1 MIEYE
6 TVEEALHALSEINS
20 AKEIKITDV
29 ETGKTRQATLEDIQ
43 SANMDIFYQLAD
55 LLKINL
61 SEVVA

>member
-6 TVEEALHALSEINS
+6 TVEEALYALSEINT
-20 AKEIKITDV
+20 AKEIKITDM
-29 ETGKTRQATLEDIQ
+29 ETGKTRQAILEDIQ

-61 SEVVA
+61 SEVEA

>member
-29 ETGKTRQATLEDIQ
+29 ETGKTRQATVEDIQ
-43 SANMDIFYQLAD
+43 SFNIDIFYQLAD

-61 SEVVA
+61 SEVES